1 MSKITKKTL
10 VHVCMSY
17 GWGGLEQYPL
27 TLAKPF
33 STQGVEVFYWAFE
46 NTQFAKRA
54 TEQGLNLQVFSSRWD
69 FIKQLKKIVT
79 WVKKKQVTAIHF
91 HKSTDLRLALLLSYL
106 LPQVRLIFTEHMDVK
121 RNKKS
126 VYHRLLYGRLDN
138 VIAISDHTRTNNL
151 RALPVAPEKLV
162 RLYSGIDLTRFYPSL
177 LGDEREALRAD
188 LGLSL
193 GTLAF
198 ALPGRITEDKRQI
211 IFVKALELLKKK
223 LAGKQPFK
231 AFIVGGLTAYEG
243 SDEPAVKKLQ
253 QLIANSTLVDEVVL
267 TGYRSDMHQVLQA
280 MDVVCIPSREE
291 PFGLV
296 VIEAMA
302 LGLPVVGSSTGAL
315 PEILGTQG
323 EYGLLAE
330 TDNPAAFAEQ
340 FYALAINPELRKAL
354 GVAGLKRVEETFDLQ
369 KHAIELLKFY
379 E

>member
-1 MSKITKKTL
+1 MTEIIQRAV
-10 VHVCMSY
+10 VHVCMSK

-33 STQGVEVFYWAFE
+33 AEHGVEVFYWAFE

-54 TEQGLNLQVFSSRWD
+54 AEQNLNLRVFSSRWN
-69 FIKQLKKIVT
+69 FVKQLKSLVK
-79 WVKKKQVTAIHF
+79 WVVENKVEAIHF
-91 HKSTDLRLALLLSYL
+91 HKSTDLRLALLLHFYL
-106 LPQVRLIFTEHMDVK
+106 PKVRLIFTEHMNVK

-126 VYHRLLYGRLDN
+126 LYHRLLYNYLDH

-280 MDVVCIPSREE
+280 MDVVCVPSRVEA
-291 PFGLV
+291 FGLT
-296 VIEAMA
+296 VIESMA